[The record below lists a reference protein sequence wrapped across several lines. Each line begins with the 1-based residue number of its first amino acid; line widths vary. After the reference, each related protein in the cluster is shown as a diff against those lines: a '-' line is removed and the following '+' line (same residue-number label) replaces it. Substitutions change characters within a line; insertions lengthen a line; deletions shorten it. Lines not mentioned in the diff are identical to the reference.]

1 LNFTFS
7 PEELALQKEVRE
19 FLKKE
24 MPPQVT
30 WEVEH
35 EKGWEGPYTREF
47 VKKLGAKHWLTAAWP
62 KEYGGLGANYMQRY
76 IIGEEL
82 SAAGGPRTLIGSTMA
97 GPTILLYGS
106 EEQKKEYLPRI
117 ARGEIE
123 FALGYT
129 EPEAGSDMANLDI
142 RAVDMGDHFVIN
154 GQKLF
159 NTGCHYSDY
168 HWLGAR
174 TDPKAPKHKGISLII
189 VDFKTPGISL
199 DPIITMADYRTNA
212 VYYDNVKVPKK
223 NLVGELNKGWTQIA
237 TAVDLERTYETGGI
251 ERKFHHLLEYCR
263 NTRRKGQP
271 LTEDIEIRHKLSKM
285 AVEIEVLKLLAVRL
299 ACILNKGKVPNYEAA
314 MAKLFGSELE
324 QRLSEMGM
332 EILGLYGQ
340 LREGDP
346 RAPMDG
352 SIELY
357 HRMTVRWTI
366 VRGSSE
372 IMRNLIANRGLNMP
386 RG

>member
-1 LNFTFS
+1 LDFQFS
-7 PEELALQKEVRE
+7 PEELALQKEVRD
-19 FLKKE
+19 FLKNE
-24 MPPQVT
+24 MPPQVPY
-30 WEVEH
+30 EVEH
-35 EKGWEGPYTREF
+35 EMGWEGPYTREF
-47 VKKLGAKHWLTAAWP
+47 IKKLGAKHWLTASWP

-82 SAAGGPRTLIGSTMA
+82 SAAGGTRTLIGATMA

-142 RAVDMGDHFVIN
+142 RAVEMDDHYLIN

-174 TDPKAPKHKGISLII
+174 TDPKAPRHRGISLFI
-189 VDFKTPGISL
+189 VDFKSPGISL
-199 DPIITMADYRTNA
+199 DPIITMAGYRTNA
-212 VYYDNVKVPKK
+212 VYYDNVRVPKK
-223 NLVGELNKGWTQIA
+223 NMVGEKNKGWYHIA
-237 TAVDLERTYETGGI
+237 TALDFERTYESGGI
-251 ERKFHHLLEYCR
+251 ERKFLSLVEYCR

-271 LTEDIEIRHKLSKM
+271 LTEDIEIRHKLSKL
-285 AVEIEVLKLLAVRL
+285 AVEIEVLKLFAVRL
-299 ACILNKGKVPNYEAA
+299 ACIINKGTVPNYEAA

-324 QRLSEMGM
+324 QRLSQTGM
-332 EILGLYGQ
+332 EILGLHCQ
-340 LREGDP
+340 LREGDQH
-346 RAPMDG
+346 APMNG
-352 SIELY
+352 QMELY

-372 IMRNLIANRGLNMP
+372 IMRTLIATRGLGMP
-386 RG
+386 RS